1 MVTPKYL
8 NLLSSSLDTPVEQG
22 TYYSQEASVPAGCQG
37 LRNVACLIFVSTLS
51 RVTLLPIDRR
61 GHRGHERPCNL
72 FNITASERKS

>member
-1 MVTPKYL
+1 MGCSGQWAGRVRELIGDTSVVTPKYL

-51 RVTLLPIDRR
+51 RVTLLPIDR
-61 GHRGHERPCNL
+61 
-72 FNITASERKS
+72 